1 MPGPGWA
8 RAPSDLAGFALRPVA
23 RAGSHLNRLK
33 MAVAMSRVARDRLWP
48 MV

>member
-8 RAPSDLAGFALRPVA
+8 QAPGDLAGFALRLVV

-33 MAVAMSRVARDRLWP
+33 MAVAMSREARDRL
-48 MV
+48 